1 MNTWQDVVDRMPEL
15 LTKLNGD
22 GLRNRDNLGELP
34 DRGVYVFYE
43 NTKPKPVYVGRSNKM
58 RERIQQHGRNSSKHN
73 SASFAFLL
81 AVDSAQEQGID
92 CQSRSRAELERDKEF
107 KPLFSDAK
115 QRIQQMQCRV
125 VEVTD
130 AIEQAV
136 FEIYAALELGTTRDQ
151 GGYNDFETH

>member
-1 MNTWQDVVDRMPEL
+1 MNTWQDVVDRMPGL

-43 NTKPKPVYVGRSNKM
+43 NTEPKPVYVGRSNKM
-58 RERIQQHGRNSSKHN
+58 RERIQQHGRNSSRHN

-81 AVDSAQEQGID
+81 AVDSAQKQGID
-92 CQSRSRAELERDKEF
+92 CRSRSREDLESDEKF
-107 KPLFSDAK
+107 SPWFSDAK
-115 QRIQQMQCRV
+115 QRVRQMQCRV

-136 FEIYAALELGTTRDQ
+136 FEIYAALALGTTRDQ